1 MNKRRKNYLPTL
13 ILILVLWSLLVAMLV
28 YVEPELVKDILVPGL
43 YLPFF
48 LLLMPASFLTLAIM
62 LANTRRGFL
71 VSLGITGYLML
82 RVYELGNVLNLVL
95 IVGMVV
101 AIDRYL
107 DS

>member
-1 MNKRRKNYLPTL
+1 MKKRRKNYLPTL
-13 ILILVLWSLLVAMLV
+13 VLIVVLWSLLLSMIT
-28 YVEPELVKDILVPGL
+28 YVEPELIKDILVPGL

-48 LLLMPASFLTLAIM
+48 LLFLPASFFSLAVF

-71 VSLGITGYLML
+71 VSLGLTGYLVL
-82 RVYELGNVLNLVL
+82 RVYELGNVLNLLL
-95 IVGMVV
+95 IIGIVV